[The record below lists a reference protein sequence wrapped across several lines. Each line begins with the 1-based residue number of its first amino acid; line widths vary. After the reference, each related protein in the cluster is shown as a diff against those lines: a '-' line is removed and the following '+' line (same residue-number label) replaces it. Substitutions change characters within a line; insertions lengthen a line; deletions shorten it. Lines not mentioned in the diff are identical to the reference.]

1 MNTRITFEIKE
12 HEIVYDI
19 IMKLGGEPSDFVTND
34 CVELGDDED
43 YVESVINALESANV
57 KYEKI

>member
-19 IMKLGGEPSDFVTND
+19 IMKLGGEQSDFVTND